1 MRLDRTQIPDARDVG
16 TEMYELMRELYPIG
30 RSLTGPGV
38 VETFERLK
46 RHADLRVVEVPSGT
60 QIFDWVVPLEWT
72 IREAWIKD
80 ASGAKIVDFDES
92 NLHVLGYSVPM
103 DATVP
108 ADELRAHLYTDPE
121 HPDWIPWRTSYWAP
135 NWGFSLTHETLG
147 RLNEPEYRVLINS
160 SLEEGALR
168 YAEAS
173 VAGEREDEVLLTTY
187 VCHPSLCNDGISG
200 IVLITMLAKYLAPLS
215 TRLSYRFLL
224 SPGTVGPLTWLAQN
238 QSGLGSI
245 KHGLVAS
252 CVGDPGSLTYKRS
265 RRGNAEVDRAA
276 AHVLRH
282 SGDPYAIEDFT
293 PWGGDERQF
302 CSPGFDLPVGSLMRT
317 PPGRFAEYHT
327 SADNLDFVSPAS
339 LADSFAKYLDILEV
353 LEGNETYVSQNPYG
367 EPQLGRRGLYRAI
380 SAGAPREDEV
390 TERSILWVLNLSE
403 GDHSLLDIA
412 ERADLPFSTVRDAA
426 DLLLE
431 HDLLAEAAA

>member
-108 ADELRAHLYTDPE
+108 AEELRAHLHTDPE
-121 HPDWIPWRTSYWAP
+121 HPDWIPWRTSYWAR
-135 NWGFSLTHETLG
+135 NWGFSLSHETLG
-147 RLNEPEYRVLINS
+147 RLNEPEYRVLIDS
-160 SLEEGALR
+160 SLEEGTLR
-168 YAEAS
+168 YAEAT

-238 QSGLGSI
+238 QSDLGSI

-252 CVGDPGSLTYKRS
+252 CVGDAGSLTYKRS
-265 RRGNAEVDRAA
+265 RRGVADVDRAA

-282 SGDPYAIEDFT
+282 SGDPYTIEDFT

-327 SADNLDFVSPAS
+327 SADDLDFVSPAS
-339 LADSFAKYLDILEV
+339 LADSFAKYLDVLEV
-353 LEGNETYVSQNPYG
+353 LEGNQTYVSQNPFG

-380 SAGAPREDEV
+380 SAGAPRDDEV
-390 TERSILWVLNLSE
+390 IERSILWVLNLSD
-403 GDHSLLDIA
+403 GRHSLLDIA
-412 ERADLPFSTVRDAA
+412 DRADLPFSTVRHAA

-431 HDLLAEAAA
+431 HDLLAEEAV